1 MANQYVNK
9 IVVGGI
15 TKLDLTGDTISAA
28 DLLSG
33 KTAHDKTGAPIEG
46 SCTYDSDT
54 SDANALA
61 AEILNTKTAYV
72 AGQKVTGSMP
82 NRGKATGTISTK
94 SGTYT
99 IQQGYHDG
107 SGTVAISATEQ
118 AKIVA
123 TNIREGITILG
134 VQGSMKGTEGEKRQT
149 KSVTPTFAEQV
160 VTPDSSSGYTCLSQ
174 VTVAAIP
181 VTEVDNAQGGKTLTV
196 G

>member
-9 IVVGGI
+9 VVVGGE

-46 SCTYDSDT
+46 TCTYDSDT

-82 NRGKATGTISTK
+82 NRGKVTGTISTK
-94 SGTYT
+94 SGPYA

-107 SGTVAISATEQ
+107 SGTVGISATEQ

-123 TNIREGITILG
+123 SNIRDGVTILG
-134 VQGSMKGTEGEKRQT
+134 VLGTMKGTEGEKRQEKT
-149 KSVTPTFAEQV
+149 VTPTFQQQV
-160 VTPDSSSGYTCLSQ
+160 ITPDGSGGYTCLSQ
-174 VTVAAIP
+174 VTVNAIP

>member
-9 IVVGGI
+9 VVVGGV
-15 TKLDLTGDTISAA
+15 TKLDLTGDTIAA
-28 DLLSG
+28 SDLLSG
-33 KTAHDKTGAPIEG
+33 KTAHDKTGAPITG
-46 SCTYDSDT
+46 TCTFDSDT

-82 NRGKATGTISTK
+82 NRGKVTGTISTK

-160 VTPDSSSGYTCLSQ
+160 ITPDSSGGYTCLSQ